1 MYVDP
6 FFAGIVVGIVGLIG
20 IVALVEF
27 IKTFTKKG
35 GDE

>member
-27 IKTFTKKG
+27 IKTFTRKG

>member
-20 IVALVEF
+20 IAALVEF

-35 GDE
+35 GDK